1 MEYAKEREG
10 ISGKMNAYILW
21 LVVLVVLSGFFAA
34 SETALTSVGRAKALK
49 LLRGSKGKLKEKAWK
64 EWIDNPQYMLTVI
77 LIGNNVVN
85 IVASA
90 ISTKLSLML
99 FPSRGIGIAV
109 GIISF
114 LILTFGEIMPKG
126 VAIHYADTISNVVI
140 LFVYSLG
147 VILFPVVKVLTG
159 FSFGTL
165 SLLGIKMQRSIP
177 FITSEDLQNMM
188 MYEDSP
194 GFESEERKM
203 IRGVIEFKDLIV
215 REVMIP
221 RTDMVCIESGTTVKD
236 AIDIAIKEGFS
247 RFPVYEDNI
256 DNIKGILYV
265 KDMIRIIDRP
275 ELMEHNIEEFVRE
288 PYFVPETKK
297 VKELFDEFR
306 EKKLHVAIVV
316 DEFGGTSGIITMED
330 ILEEIVGEI
339 EDEFDRQLRQV
350 RAVGKGVYMVDAR
363 LHIDDLRDIIHIEL
377 PKGEEFDTVGGFLL
391 ERFGRI
397 PNVGDKLVYD
407 NVEFEVVDASPK
419 RIKRIKIKV
428 MERGDGREHGQL

>member
-1 MEYAKEREG
+1 
-10 ISGKMNAYILW
+10 MNVYILW
-21 LVVLVVLSGFFAA
+21 LVILVLLSGLFAA
-34 SETALTSVGRAKALK
+34 SETALTSVGRAKAVK
-49 LLRGSKGKLKEKAWK
+49 LMRRSKGKLKERAWK

-99 FPSRGIGIAV
+99 FPSKGIGVAV
-109 GIISF
+109 GVISF
-114 LILTFGEIMPKG
+114 FILTFGEIMPKG
-126 VAIHYADTISNVVI
+126 VAIHYADTISSMVI
-140 LFVYSLG
+140 LFMYFLG
-147 VILFPVVKVLTG
+147 VALFPVVKVLTV
-159 FSFGTL
+159 FSFGIL
-165 SLLGIKMQRSIP
+165 SLVGVKMDRSIP
-177 FITSEDLQNMM
+177 FITSEDLQSMM

-203 IRGVIEFKDLIV
+203 IRGVIEFKDLVV

-221 RTDMVCIESGTTVKD
+221 RTDMVCIESGTTVRD
-236 AIDIAIKEGFS
+236 AIEIAMREGFS
-247 RFPVYEDNI
+247 RFPVYEDNV

-265 KDMIRIIDRP
+265 KDMIRIVDKP

-288 PYFVPETKK
+288 PYFVPETKR

-350 RAVGKGVYMVDAR
+350 RAVGKGVYMIDAR
-363 LHIDDLRDIIHIEL
+363 LHVDDLRDIIHIEL
-377 PKGEEFDTVGGFLL
+377 PKGEDFDTVGGFLL

-397 PNVGDKLVYD
+397 PNIGDKLVYG
-407 NVEFEVVDASPK
+407 NVEFEVVDANPK
-419 RIKRIKIKV
+419 RIKKIRVKV
-428 MERGDGREHGQL
+428 MERGDTKEHGQV

>member
-1 MEYAKEREG
+1 M
-10 ISGKMNAYILW
+10 YILW
-21 LVVLVVLSGFFAA
+21 LVILVLLSGLFAA
-34 SETALTSVGRAKALK
+34 SETALTSVGRAKAVK
-49 LLRGSKGKLKEKAWK
+49 LMRRSKGKLKERAWK

-99 FPSRGIGIAV
+99 FPSKGIGVAV
-109 GIISF
+109 GVISF
-114 LILTFGEIMPKG
+114 FILTFGEIMPKG
-126 VAIHYADTISNVVI
+126 VAIHYADTISSMVI
-140 LFVYSLG
+140 LFMYFLG
-147 VILFPVVKVLTG
+147 VALFPVVKVLTV
-159 FSFGTL
+159 FSFGIL
-165 SLLGIKMQRSIP
+165 SLVGVKMDRSIP
-177 FITSEDLQNMM
+177 FITSEDLQSMM

-203 IRGVIEFKDLIV
+203 IRGVIEFKDLVV

-221 RTDMVCIESGTTVKD
+221 RTDMVCIESGTTVRD
-236 AIDIAIKEGFS
+236 AIEIAMREGFS
-247 RFPVYEDNI
+247 RFPVYEDNV

-265 KDMIRIIDRP
+265 KDMIRIVDKP

-288 PYFVPETKK
+288 PYFVPETKR

-350 RAVGKGVYMVDAR
+350 RAVGKGVYMIDAR
-363 LHIDDLRDIIHIEL
+363 LHVDDLRDIIHIEL
-377 PKGEEFDTVGGFLL
+377 PKGEDFDTVGGFLL

-397 PNVGDKLVYD
+397 PNIGDKLVYG
-407 NVEFEVVDASPK
+407 NVEFEVVDANPK
-419 RIKRIKIKV
+419 RIKKIRVKV
-428 MERGDGREHGQL
+428 MERGDTKEHGQV